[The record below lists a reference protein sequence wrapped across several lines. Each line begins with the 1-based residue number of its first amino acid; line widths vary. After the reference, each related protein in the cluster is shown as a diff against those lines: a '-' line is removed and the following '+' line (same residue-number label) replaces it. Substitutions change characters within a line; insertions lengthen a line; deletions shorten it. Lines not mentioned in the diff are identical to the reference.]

1 MTLNLTTTTKAE
13 ELLKICLE
21 DNASETLAEKINNGV
36 EIVKDNIKLIN
47 KKNLQGFMKYATEEA
62 RKLAEKG
69 ATGICIDD
77 DTVYGWAI
85 HYFEEDSIEGTLYN
99 LDGTEY
105 KKPIPTKTTPKVE
118 VSATKPVVRDTN
130 TQQSLFDLMED
141 KPSEQVE
148 KQAVK
153 AEEKQQEPQLELID
167 KSTGEIFDDREKLVV
182 NKLNEI
188 FNGKVKV
195 R

>member
-13 ELLKICLE
+13 ELLKVCLE
-21 DNASETLAEKINNGV
+21 ENVSEILAQKINNGV
-36 EIVKDNIKLIN
+36 EIVKDNIRLIN

-62 RKLAEKG
+62 KKLAEKG
-69 ATGICIDD
+69 ATSICIDD
-77 DTVYGWAI
+77 DTVYGWAV

-130 TQQSLFDLMED
+130 TQQSFFDLMEND
-141 KPSEQVE
+141 TKEQPQ
-148 KQAVK
+148 QAQSI
-153 AEEKQQEPQLELID
+153 EQEPQLELID
-167 KSTGEIFDDREKLVV
+167 RSTGEIFDDREKLVV
-182 NKLNEI
+182 SKLNEI
-188 FNGKVKV
+188 FDGNVQV

>member
-21 DNASETLAEKINNGV
+21 ENASETLAEKINNGV

-62 RKLAEKG
+62 RKLSEKG
-69 ATGICIDD
+69 ATSICIDD
-77 DTVYGWAI
+77 ATVYGWAI

-99 LDGTEY
+99 FDGTEY
-105 KKPIPTKTTPKVE
+105 KKPIPTKTTSKVE

-130 TQQSLFDLMED
+130 TQQSFFDLMEND
-141 KPSEQVE
+141 TKEQPQ
-148 KQAVK
+148 QAQSI
-153 AEEKQQEPQLELID
+153 EQEPQLELID
-167 KSTGEIFDDREKLVV
+167 RSTGEIFDDREKLVV
-182 NKLNEI
+182 SKLNEI
-188 FNGKVKV
+188 FDGNVQV